1 MPGKA
6 ADTQHKLMEA
16 ARKETIPCKTTGVEL
31 PKTMGPHLL
40 HLHDLD
46 TAAEY
51 VKSRLPE
58 ALKQHLQDYEKD
70 KENSVLSY
78 QTILEQQILSIDR
91 EMLEKLTVSYD
102 EAAIQTLPHQ
112 RLHLTDCHKFV
123 PSKGAY

>member
-1 MPGKA
+1 MA
-6 ADTQHKLMEA
+6 FS
-16 ARKETIPCKTTGVEL
+16 V
-31 PKTMGPHLL
+31 HLQ
-40 HLHDLD
+40 

-102 EAAIQTLPHQ
+102 EAGTFVTGTHPSTPHSSWTLAKPGS
-112 RLHLTDCHKFV
+112 LSEVGD
-123 PSKGAY
+123 

>member
-1 MPGKA
+1 MF
-6 ADTQHKLMEA
+6 
-16 ARKETIPCKTTGVEL
+16 
-31 PKTMGPHLL
+31 HLQ
-40 HLHDLD
+40 

-102 EAAIQTLPHQ
+102 EAGMLVFNTYTHTCMHTYNAFFLK
-112 RLHLTDCHKFV
+112 KFFF
-123 PSKGAY
+123 

>member
-1 MPGKA
+1 MVVENEAYSSCKA
-6 ADTQHKLMEA
+6 GSSHSHSRLDSEIQQQGIPLTAQVEA
-16 ARKETIPCKTTGVEL
+16 E
-31 PKTMGPHLL
+31 
-40 HLHDLD
+40 

-102 EAAIQTLPHQ
+102 EAGLDI
-112 RLHLTDCHKFV
+112 
-123 PSKGAY
+123 S

>member
-1 MPGKA
+1 MRN
-6 ADTQHKLMEA
+6 TNFFYLFYLQ
-16 ARKETIPCKTTGVEL
+16 
-31 PKTMGPHLL
+31 
-40 HLHDLD
+40 

-78 QTILEQQILSIDR
+78 QTILEQQILLIDR

-102 EAAIQTLPHQ
+102 EAGMLSFIHTYSHTIFSPCRNLFIDWLNLGSFM
-112 RLHLTDCHKFV
+112 R
-123 PSKGAY
+123 